1 MTLIIIIII
10 IILFCSTAY
19 RFSRE
24 RHLDGFDEVLCAEQA
39 ETNASEQR
47 RDVLS
52 SGRRVVVD
60 PANDRLEDDLLVL
73 DVKVVAAD
81 NLDHRVVG
89 QHQQLVALRRD
100 VREMLHYVTA
110 KCKTG
115 CHGNVP

>member
-73 DVKVVAAD
+73 DV
-81 NLDHRVVG
+81 
-89 QHQQLVALRRD
+89 
-100 VREMLHYVTA
+100 
-110 KCKTG
+110 
-115 CHGNVP
+115 